1 MNSIIRKRLAEQ
13 YGPDA
18 FARAVIM
25 GEGTIN
31 IVLQRSWHP
40 RLRVGGEQEQNRAE
54 RLKKV
59 EMRVDKARG

>member
-1 MNSIIRKRLAEQ
+1 
-13 YGPDA
+13 
-18 FARAVIM
+18 M
-25 GEGTIN
+25 GEGTFN
-31 IVLQRSWHP
+31 IVLQPSWHP